1 MKLFLTTLAIFFSTG
16 VLAANPTQTHLGASA
31 EREAITIFF
40 DSVVV
45 QDLNNEI
52 GLSNSIK
59 GLGMYKYSLDQNVLP
74 ILRSQS
80 AGQNSRMRV
89 VEKSGTGKKGVT
101 SGALFVSLVDG
112 VSGAEIAS
120 DHSLALLKSFES
132 ISTVLLQVE
141 NLRDLDDIRDA
152 LESDP
157 RIVSTEL
164 DIYYGEAVLQ

>member
-1 MKLFLTTLAIFFSTG
+1 MKIFLTTLSILFSTG
-16 VLAANPTQTHLGASA
+16 VFGANSTQTLLGAT
-31 EREAITIFF
+31 EEGETLTIFF

-59 GLGMYKYSLDQNVLP
+59 GLGMYKYSLDQNALS
-74 ILRSQS
+74 IQRSQG

-89 VEKSGTGKKGVT
+89 VEKSGTGKKGLT
-101 SGALFVSLVDG
+101 TGLLFVALVEG
-112 VSGAEIAS
+112 ESGAEIAS
-120 DHSLALLKSFES
+120 DHSLALLKKFES
-132 ISTVLLQVE
+132 INTVLLQVE
-141 NLRDLDDIRDA
+141 NLRDLDDVRDA